1 MTDSKMAAPSDPAA
15 LVERLQTL
23 ATKSQAAFRGFL
35 VDQQDV
41 ANIGMGD
48 PAQIGQAFFELTTKL
63 VADPRPIARA
73 QLELWEQSVSLW
85 ARTLRHLLGG
95 EPLPASAPDKRFK
108 YPEWAE
114 NPIFSYLRDSYLLS
128 ARAILSAV
136 RGVEGL
142 DEETCRKVEFYT
154 KQFVDALAPS
164 NFAATNPEVLSKTI
178 ETGGE
183 NLLSGLT
190 NLLNDLQR
198 GKGRLSV
205 TMTDMNAF
213 RLGENIATTPG
224 KVVFQ
229 NEMIQLV
236 QYTPMTVQVR
246 KTPLLIIPPWINKFY
261 VLDLQP
267 KNSFIR
273 WCVEQGHTVFV
284 ISWVNPDARLPHD
297 GLVARLAEAATLD
310 LLCDI
315 PR

>member
-1 MTDSKMAAPSDPAA
+1 MTSDGKTATPLDRA
-15 LVERLQTL
+15 LLAERLQAL
-23 ATKSQAAFRGFL
+23 ATKSQAAVQGFL
-35 VDQQDV
+35 ASRPDV
-41 ANIGMGD
+41 ADIGMGD
-48 PAQIGQAFFELTTKL
+48 PAKIGQVFFELTIKL
-63 VADPRPIARA
+63 MADPRPVVRA
-73 QLELWEQSVSLW
+73 QIEFWEQSVSLW
-85 ARTLRHLLGG
+85 ARTSRHLLGG
-95 EPLPASAPDKRFK
+95 EPPPAGAPDKRFK
-108 YPEWAE
+108 HPEWAE
-114 NPIFSYLRDSYLLS
+114 NAIFSYIRDSYLLT

-136 RGVEGL
+136 RDVKGL
-142 DEETCRKVEFYT
+142 DEETSREVEFYT

-183 NLLSGLT
+183 NLFSGLT
-190 NLLNDLQR
+190 NLLDDLQR

-205 TMTDMNAF
+205 TMTDMEAF

-229 NEMIQLV
+229 NEMIQLI
-236 QYTPMTVQVR
+236 QYTPMTEHVR

-284 ISWVNPDARLPHD
+284 ISWVNPDERLRARVSSTICSKAPS
-297 GLVARLAEAATLD
+297 R
-310 LLCDI
+310 
-315 PR
+315 R

>member
-1 MTDSKMAAPSDPAA
+1 MPSDTKTPAPLDSAA
-15 LVERLQTL
+15 LAERFQTL
-23 ATKSQAAFRGFL
+23 AIKSQAAVQGFL
-35 VDQQDV
+35 VNRPDV

-48 PAQIGQAFFELTTKL
+48 PAKIGQAFFELTTKL
-63 VADPRPIARA
+63 MADPRPIARA
-73 QLELWEQSVSLW
+73 QIELWEQSVSLW

-95 EPLPASAPDKRFK
+95 EPPPVSAPDKRFK
-108 YPEWAE
+108 HPEWAE
-114 NPIFSYLRDSYLLS
+114 NAIFSYIRDSYLLF

-136 RGVEGL
+136 RDVKGL
-142 DEETCRKVEFYT
+142 DEETSRKVEFYT

-190 NLLNDLQR
+190 NLLDDLQR

-229 NEMIQLV
+229 NEMIQLI
-236 QYTPMTVQVR
+236 QYEPMTEHVH
-246 KTPLLIIPPWINKFY
+246 K
-261 VLDLQP
+261 
-267 KNSFIR
+267 
-273 WCVEQGHTVFV
+273 
-284 ISWVNPDARLPHD
+284 RL
-297 GLVARLAEAATLD
+297 
-310 LLCDI
+310 C
-315 PR
+315 

>member
-1 MTDSKMAAPSDPAA
+1 MTSDSKMAAPLDPVVLA
-15 LVERLQTL
+15 ERFQTL
-23 ATKSQAAFRGFL
+23 ATKSQAAVQGFL
-35 VDQQDV
+35 VDRPDV

-48 PAQIGQAFFELTTKL
+48 PAKIGQAFFELTTKL
-63 VADPRPIARA
+63 MADPRPIARA

-95 EPLPASAPDKRFK
+95 EPPPVGALDKRFK
-108 YPEWAE
+108 HPEWAE
-114 NPIFSYLRDSYLLS
+114 NAIFSYIRDSYLLS

-136 RGVEGL
+136 RGVKGL
-142 DEETCRKVEFYT
+142 DEETSRKVEFYT

-229 NEMIQLV
+229 
-236 QYTPMTVQVR
+236 R
-246 KTPLLIIPPWINKFY
+246 
-261 VLDLQP
+261 
-267 KNSFIR
+267 R
-273 WCVEQGHTVFV
+273 
-284 ISWVNPDARLPHD
+284 
-297 GLVARLAEAATLD
+297 
-310 LLCDI
+310 
-315 PR
+315 